1 MQSKKNWTVWLLKVG
16 LVGCPETSVT
26 NYQPT
31 PRNIPEN
38 RKSRFV
44 RLFADLQIFH
54 CNKIIEVW
62 ACYQMKGTLETA
74 RFRNIEFWG
83 TRSTYWH
90 TEVSQYEFVCSSY
103 TDVHIIQRQTP
114 KRTSTTVNV
123 VRNFTSNLTRHLLLF
138 LSCNTSFGPNGRAK
152 VINLYCF
159 NQGIN
164 TVENST
170 KSPRKCC

>member
-1 MQSKKNWTVWLLKVG
+1 MQSKKNWTVWRLKVG

-54 CNKIIEVW
+54 SNNIIEVC

-74 RFRNIEFWG
+74 HFRNIEFWG

-90 TEVSQYEFVCSSY
+90 TEVVDMNLSE
-103 TDVHIIQRQTP
+103 VHIPTFILYSVKPPNEQRRP
-114 KRTSTTVNV
+114 SMLYVTS
-123 VRNFTSNLTRHLLLF
+123 LLISQDIHYCLF
-138 LSCNTSFGPNGRAK
+138 LVTLPLGQMAVLK
-152 VINLYCF
+152 
-159 NQGIN
+159 
-164 TVENST
+164 
-170 KSPRKCC
+170 